1 MRRDVT
7 AMMITTNRSRAA
19 TTPAKTPAMR
29 SRRVLLSTAA
39 AALTVGICLSA
50 AQAAET
56 RKEAKIDIAPG
67 GTVNIISGGGSVALH
82 SGSGRQVL
90 ATYTVHS
97 DKIEV
102 DQNSSADKQRVELRT
117 HALPGQQPTAD
128 QARVDYDVTVPSG
141 ISVNISTTSA
151 PITAEGLS
159 GDIGLSSETGQITIH
174 NAARSYVRIRSMTA
188 PVSLKDVTLSRV
200 DIQSSG
206 GAVQLN
212 NVTGQRV
219 AASTTSGNIEYRG
232 DCSGGGDYVLT
243 THSGAIDMTLPA
255 TASVDLSARSTTGA
269 VENAF
274 PLQEKHHNSFVPQP
288 GRSFAGTS
296 NSGSSSVELQSFS
309 GKIRVKK
316 Q

>member
-1 MRRDVT
+1 
-7 AMMITTNRSRAA
+7 MMITTNRSQSA
-19 TTPAKTPAMR
+19 TPARCA
-29 SRRVLLSTAA
+29 LLSA
-39 AALTVGICLSA
+39 AALTACILLSSA
-50 AQAAET
+50 HAAET

-67 GTVNIISGGGSVALH
+67 GMVNIISGGGTVALH

-102 DQNSSADKQRVELRT
+102 DQNTSSDRQRVELRT

-128 QARVDYDVTVPSG
+128 EARVDYDVTVPAG
-141 ISVNISTTSA
+141 ISVNVSTTSA
-151 PITAEGLS
+151 PIAAEGLS
-159 GDIGLSSETGQITIH
+159 GDLGLSSETGQITVS
-174 NAARSYVRIRSMTA
+174 NALKSHLRVRSMTA
-188 PVSLKDVTLSRV
+188 AITLKDVTLSRV
-200 DIQSSG
+200 DIQSAG
-206 GAVQLN
+206 GAVQLT
-212 NVTGQRV
+212 NVTGQRIAV
-219 AASTTSGNIEYRG
+219 GTTSGNIEYRG
-232 DCSGGGDYVLT
+232 DCSGGGDYLFT
-243 THSGAIDMTLPA
+243 THSGAIDVTLPP
-255 TASVDLSARSTTGA
+255 TASVDLSARSTTGT

-274 PLQEKHHNSFVPQP
+274 PLQEKHHNSFVPQQ